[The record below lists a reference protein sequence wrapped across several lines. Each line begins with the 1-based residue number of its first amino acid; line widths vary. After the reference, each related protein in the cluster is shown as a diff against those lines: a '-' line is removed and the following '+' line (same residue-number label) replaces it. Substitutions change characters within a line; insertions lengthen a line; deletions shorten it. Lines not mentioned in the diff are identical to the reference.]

1 MERNTSIS
9 FGFYRSTAAGAAAA
23 SILLYQ
29 TVGRRVGKDHPRA
42 ERLRL
47 LELHAGVGGDDEHV
61 AHLRLAGGCA
71 VETDRTAAAPAAD
84 HIGVEPFTVGNV
96 PYLHPFALDQVGRL
110 HQLLVDGDASH
121 VIEVR
126 LGNGHPMDFRFQY
139 FDLHHPLRI
148 I

>member
-47 LELHAGVGGDDEHV
+47 LELHAGVGGDD
-61 AHLRLAGGCA
+61 
-71 VETDRTAAAPAAD
+71 DSSD
-84 HIGVEPFTVGNV
+84 
-96 PYLHPFALDQVGRL
+96 
-110 HQLLVDGDASH
+110 
-121 VIEVR
+121 
-126 LGNGHPMDFRFQY
+126 
-139 FDLHHPLRI
+139 
-148 I
+148 

>member
-1 MERNTSIS
+1 MSTSPTCAL
-9 FGFYRSTAAGAAAA
+9 RAAA
-23 SILLYQ
+23 
-29 TVGRRVGKDHPRA
+29 P
-42 ERLRL
+42 LRQIAPL
-47 LELHAGVGGDDEHV
+47 P
-61 AHLRLAGGCA
+61 
-71 VETDRTAAAPAAD
+71 APAAD
-84 HIGVEPFTVGNV
+84 HIGVEPFAVGDV
-96 PYLHPFALDQVGRL
+96 PYLHPFALDQIGRL